1 MPKQRRLLI
10 MISPKTTPVLGPR
23 SSPHHRPAPPPEDSA
38 SSTTDSDSESS
49 TMSALDLAEPTE
61 NLETILT
68 GLREQLADLAGST
81 RSVRHQVKG
90 LFARAKSE
98 TTDWWS
104 EPLAPIS
111 SELTKWLKKHGAPTE
126 PTLEEFVEQV
136 MAAATSLDLESRTMT
151 FAKKDAA
158 VLFEGQTQVT
168 VYELLAKLPSFF
180 E

>member
-10 MISPKTTPVLGPR
+10 MISPKTTPAFGSR
-23 SSPHHRPAPPPEDSA
+23 SSPPHRPAPPHDA
-38 SSTTDSDSESS
+38 ASTTDSDSESS
-49 TMSALDLAEPTE
+49 TMSALDLNEPSE
-61 NLETILT
+61 NLETILS

-98 TTDWWS
+98 TTEWWS
-104 EPLAPIS
+104 EPLAPTS
-111 SELTKWLKKHGAPTE
+111 PELIKWLKKRGAPTE
-126 PTLEEFVEQV
+126 PTLDEFIEQV
-136 MAAATSLDLESRTMT
+136 MAAATSLDLESRLMT

-158 VLFEGQTQVT
+158 ILFEGQTQIT
-168 VYELLAKLPSFF
+168 VYELLAKLPTFF